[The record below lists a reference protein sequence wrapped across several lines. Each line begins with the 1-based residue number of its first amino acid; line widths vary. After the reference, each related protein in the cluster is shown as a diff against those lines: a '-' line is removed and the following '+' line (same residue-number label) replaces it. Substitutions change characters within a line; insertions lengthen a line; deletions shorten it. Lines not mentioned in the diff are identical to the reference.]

1 MKTTTRILVGI
12 LLVILFLGCNLIER
26 DLSLERR
33 DLPDKEKGS
42 VTIVINGALPSAKT
56 LVPAVLMVIS
66 TYDIQG
72 ALDGGGDSFQTTIGV
87 NDPFSHSGLT
97 PGLWTISVDAR
108 NADGIIIGDEE
119 TTAQITPGSTT
130 TVQIE
135 IAPVTGDGTLDLT
148 IQWPKKAFDSDA
160 VDATLTPT
168 ITPDGTLAFRIKTQ
182 ADLREGTYLN
192 SAIPAGYYFLT
203 LHLIGNSV
211 TVWGIA
217 EAVRILAGETTS
229 QIYTYTPP
237 N

>member
-1 MKTTTRILVGI
+1 MKTAARILVGI

-72 ALDGGGDSFQTTIGV
+72 TLEGGGDSFQTTIGV

-148 IQWPKKAFDSDA
+148 IQWPKKAFDSI
-160 VDATLTPT
+160 DATLTPA
-168 ITPDGTLAFRIKTQ
+168 ITPDGTLEFTIEK
-182 ADLREGTYLN
+182 DPLEGTYLN
-192 SAIPAGYYFLT
+192 SAIPAGYYLLT
-203 LHLIGNSV
+203 LHLFSKKV
-211 TVWGIA
+211 RVWGIA
-217 EAVRILAGETTS
+217 EAVRILAGATTT
-229 QIYTYTPP
+229 QTYTYPP
-237 N
+237 SN